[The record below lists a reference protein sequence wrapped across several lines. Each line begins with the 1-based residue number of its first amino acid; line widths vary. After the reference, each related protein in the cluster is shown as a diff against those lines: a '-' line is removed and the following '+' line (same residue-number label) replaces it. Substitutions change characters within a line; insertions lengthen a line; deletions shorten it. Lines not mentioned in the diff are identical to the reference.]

1 MTADDAEDSISGDSS
16 PAEYE
21 PGSAA
26 DFDRLYRNT
35 YPRLKRTVTAILGD
49 AAAAEDCVQDAFV
62 RAFRAWP
69 RWKPV
74 APAEMW
80 VHRIALNRAFSYRR
94 SVPLREVG
102 ELLRRLGRPEP
113 QPDPAD
119 ALEWSEMKRAMR
131 KLPPKLAAA
140 VVLRHYH
147 GYSNRDIATMTGVSE
162 RMVGLRLNQ
171 ARSRLR
177 ADLGDAISTRLPT
190 IDSKPVL
197 SLDGHD

>member
-1 MTADDAEDSISGDSS
+1 
-16 PAEYE
+16 
-21 PGSAA
+21 
-26 DFDRLYRNT
+26 
-35 YPRLKRTVTAILGD
+35 
-49 AAAAEDCVQDAFV
+49 
-62 RAFRAWP
+62 
-69 RWKPV
+69 
-74 APAEMW
+74 
-80 VHRIALNRAFSYRR
+80 
-94 SVPLREVG
+94 
-102 ELLRRLGRPEP
+102 
-113 QPDPAD
+113 
-119 ALEWSEMKRAMR
+119 MKRAMR